1 MAESTPTYELFYWP
15 GIQGRGEFV
24 RLVFEE
30 AGLPYVDVVRQPQNM
45 GGGVP
50 ALLKLLAD
58 DKTTPPFAPPVLR
71 VGSLRIAQT
80 ALICRYVAARGG
92 LLPAGEEDRLRADQ
106 LMLTVMDFVVEAH
119 DNHHPVAK
127 SLYYEEQKPEALRR
141 AANFRSERLPKA
153 LGYFERVLAA
163 NAAGGGRV
171 LVGNALTYVDLAL
184 FQLVAGLSYAMPNAL
199 AALAPRVPR
208 VLALHAAV
216 AARPR
221 IAAYLASPR
230 RVPFNEQG
238 IFRHYPELDPPGA
251 VGAKS

>member
-15 GIQGRGEFV
+15 TIQGRGEFV

-30 AGLPYVDVVRQPQNM
+30 AGLPYVDVARQPPSQ

-58 DKTTPPFAPPVLR
+58 GAGMPPFAPPVLR
-71 VGSLRIAQT
+71 VGDFRIAQT

-92 LLPAGEEDRLRADQ
+92 LLPANEDDRWRADA
-106 LMLTVMDFVVEAH
+106 LMLTLMDLVVEAH
-119 DNHHPVAK
+119 DIHHPIAK
-127 SLYYEEQKPEALRR
+127 SLYYEEQKPEAVRR
-141 AANFRSERLPKA
+141 AANFRAERLPKA

-163 NAAGGGRV
+163 NAAGAGK
-171 LVGNALTYVDLAL
+171 LLAGNALSYVDLAL
-184 FQLVAGLSYAMPNAL
+184 FQYVAGLSYAVPNAL
-199 AALAPRVPR
+199 AALTPRVPR
-208 VLALHAAV
+208 VMALHAAV

-230 RVPFNEQG
+230 RLPFNEHG
-238 IFRHYPELDPPGA
+238 IFRHYPELDAPG
-251 VGAKS
+251 

>member
-30 AGLPYVDVVRQPQNM
+30 AGLPYVDVVRQPQNL

-50 ALLKLLAD
+50 ALVKLLAD
-58 DKTTPPFAPPVLR
+58 DTTMPPFAPPVLR
-71 VGSLRIAQT
+71 VGTLRIAQT

-92 LLPAGEEDRLRADQ
+92 LLPSGEEDRWRADQ

-119 DNHHPVAK
+119 DNHHPIAK
-127 SLYYEEQKPEALRR
+127 SLYYDEQKPESLRH
-141 AANFRSERLPKA
+141 AEAFRKERLPKA

-171 LVGNALTYVDLAL
+171 LVGDALSYVDLAL
-184 FQLVAGLSYAMPNAL
+184 FQLAAGLTYAMPKAL
-199 AALAPRVPR
+199 AALAPKIPR
-208 VLALHAAV
+208 VVALHADV

-230 RVPFNEQG
+230 RLPFNEQG
-238 IFRHYPELDPPGA
+238 IFRHYPELDAPG
-251 VGAKS
+251 